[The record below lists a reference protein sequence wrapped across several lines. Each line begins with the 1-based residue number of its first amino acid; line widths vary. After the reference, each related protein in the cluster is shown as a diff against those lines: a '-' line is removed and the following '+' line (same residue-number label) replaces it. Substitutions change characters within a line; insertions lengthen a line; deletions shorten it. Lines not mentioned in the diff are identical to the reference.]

1 MELTQVFDTLIYGKG
16 TAKRGKYHFI
26 TSVKS
31 NGSYTDL
38 GYKKTED
45 KVSTYYVT
53 YKGETVLVIEQVKKG
68 YRFHTSVLYDGRN
81 RHNFNKNINKTL
93 TKIIDY
99 HVMPYSEYKAIY

>member
-1 MELTQVFDTLIYGKG
+1 MDLQQVFDALTYGKG
-16 TAKRGKYHFI
+16 TAKRGGYTFEA
-26 TSVKS
+26 SVKS

-38 GYKKTED
+38 GYKKVENKT
-45 KVSTYYVT
+45 TLFYVRF
-53 YKGETVLVIEQVKKG
+53 KGVTVLVIEQVHDG
-68 YRFHTSVLYDGRN
+68 RNYNINVMYDGRN